1 MILLQN
7 PDFGSIIKKSKIIFG
22 GFMKIRNLM
31 EDLVETKV
39 NKLYDDLKK
48 YNTVWL
54 TCDCENCRLDAMAFV
69 LNRIPPKYI
78 ISSRGIT
85 HTAAD
90 QNLTQIKAD
99 IDTLAMEGIRLV
111 SSSKRPTHNINA
123 TSEALYISGSTPY
136 FFFPVFTGTV
146 MDGTTFEPLTDVS
159 ITLIKD
165 GKNAEMI
172 DQTWNNPTKTYLSTK
187 GTYSFNVKPEVS
199 QNEGET
205 KQYEFTVLV
214 EAEGY
219 ESISYAFSIPVT
231 SELLKQTR
239 GLSLYSLKI
248 QDLFLFPSGI
258 SNPMED

>member
-1 MILLQN
+1 
-7 PDFGSIIKKSKIIFG
+7 
-22 GFMKIRNLM
+22 MKIRNLM
-31 EDLVETKV
+31 EDLVEDKV

-54 TCDCENCRLDAMAFV
+54 SCDCENCRLDAMAFV

-85 HTAAD
+85 HNAAD

-111 SSSKRPTHNINA
+111 SSSKRPTHNLNS
-123 TSEALYISGSTPY
+123 TSEALYISGASPY

-146 MDGTTFEPLTDVS
+146 MDGTTFEPLANVS
-159 ITLIKD
+159 ITLSQS
-165 GKNAEMI
+165 GKPVDMI
-172 DQTWNNPTKTYLSTK
+172 DQTWNNPAKTYQSTK
-187 GTYSFNVKPEVS
+187 GTYSFNVKPVEAKEE
-199 QNEGET
+199 NET
-205 KQYEFTVLV
+205 RQFEFSVLV
-214 EAEGY
+214 EADGY
-219 ESISYAFSIPVT
+219 ESVSYAFSIPVT
-231 SELLKQTR
+231 SETLRQTR

-248 QDLFLFPSGI
+248 QDLFLFPKGL